1 MQKSTKGRGPVIV
14 AALGTVVVALLFFGS
29 LLWVMLE
36 EEPIPAVIGIMV
48 VYGLLAV
55 AIVVGVLYAMVQR
68 LREIQGGEEDE
79 ARPSGPAQA
88 GRGAGDLVFCH
99 AADHYLGSLRLSV
112 LYSRYAPV
120 GHYIVSG
127 PGYPVSGPDYPRPV
141 CVKKQIQRNRRRR
154 IRCCW

>member
-36 EEPIPAVIGIMV
+36 EEPIPAVIGMMV

-79 ARPSGPAQA
+79 ARK
-88 GRGAGDLVFCH
+88 
-99 AADHYLGSLRLSV
+99 Y
-112 LYSRYAPV
+112 
-120 GHYIVSG
+120 
-127 PGYPVSGPDYPRPV
+127 
-141 CVKKQIQRNRRRR
+141 
-154 IRCCW
+154 

>member
-1 MQKSTKGRGPVIV
+1 MRKSTKGRGPVIV
-14 AALGTVVVALLFFGS
+14 AALGTGVVARLFFGS

-79 ARPSGPAQA
+79 ARK
-88 GRGAGDLVFCH
+88 
-99 AADHYLGSLRLSV
+99 Y
-112 LYSRYAPV
+112 
-120 GHYIVSG
+120 
-127 PGYPVSGPDYPRPV
+127 
-141 CVKKQIQRNRRRR
+141 
-154 IRCCW
+154 

>member
-1 MQKSTKGRGPVIV
+1 MRKSTEGRGPVIV

-55 AIVVGVLYAMVQR
+55 AIVAGVLYAMVQR

-79 ARPSGPAQA
+79 ARK
-88 GRGAGDLVFCH
+88 
-99 AADHYLGSLRLSV
+99 Y
-112 LYSRYAPV
+112 
-120 GHYIVSG
+120 
-127 PGYPVSGPDYPRPV
+127 
-141 CVKKQIQRNRRRR
+141 
-154 IRCCW
+154 